1 MDFVNKAFTQIAD
14 LLKQMTPGT
23 RVVAALLFVGV
34 VVSLF
39 YLLQYEGFAGNEYLL
54 NGRPFTPSELTAI
67 EAAFAKAKLGKSIVE
82 GSRIRIP
89 KGKKELYLAALADS
103 NALPADF
110 FKYLDEATAADNPF
124 VSSRSMEMKHRNAKQ
139 KELALIISRM
149 RGIQT
154 ATVQFDEVEKDG
166 FRRQKQKTAMVAVQT
181 IDGSLDENQIK
192 AIRNVVSSSYAG
204 LDRRNITITD
214 MTGGLSY
221 AAVGEDGTT
230 PEESVY
236 ASHKEKFER
245 DWRQKIMQQLAMI
258 PNVIVGVNVELNP
271 ELQHSTQQ
279 LKIDTKPLTV
289 SNNEFTRE
297 SSTTQPTQAGRPGA
311 VPNGVGN
318 QPQSLAQSGGA
329 SGPNS
334 TNTESKSEVRNVA
347 GHEQT
352 AVIKAGLVPSK
363 VTASIDIPRSY
374 FVKVWRE
381 RQTDPAAATKQP
393 DNADIEKIATE
404 TTTKVRETV
413 RNLLPTVA
421 AGTDPYPHVVVSAYT
436 DFAAQPVAAATLADN
451 ATIWMASNWQTVGMI
466 VLGLI
471 GMLMVRGIARQATA
485 PLPPTTV
492 ATADA
497 GEGHNAAAGGH
508 GHSENHDA
516 HGATE
521 EAPATIPML
530 KKKLGGTGPTLK
542 DELRGLVKE
551 DPDAAATILR
561 AWIGDAA

>member
-192 AIRNVVSSSYAG
+192 AIRYVVSSS
-204 LDRRNITITD
+204 
-214 MTGGLSY
+214 
-221 AAVGEDGTT
+221 
-230 PEESVY
+230 
-236 ASHKEKFER
+236 
-245 DWRQKIMQQLAMI
+245 
-258 PNVIVGVNVELNP
+258 
-271 ELQHSTQQ
+271 
-279 LKIDTKPLTV
+279 
-289 SNNEFTRE
+289 
-297 SSTTQPTQAGRPGA
+297 
-311 VPNGVGN
+311 
-318 QPQSLAQSGGA
+318 
-329 SGPNS
+329 
-334 TNTESKSEVRNVA
+334 
-347 GHEQT
+347 
-352 AVIKAGLVPSK
+352 
-363 VTASIDIPRSY
+363 
-374 FVKVWRE
+374 
-381 RQTDPAAATKQP
+381 
-393 DNADIEKIATE
+393 
-404 TTTKVRETV
+404 
-413 RNLLPTVA
+413 
-421 AGTDPYPHVVVSAYT
+421 
-436 DFAAQPVAAATLADN
+436 
-451 ATIWMASNWQTVGMI
+451 
-466 VLGLI
+466 
-471 GMLMVRGIARQATA
+471 
-485 PLPPTTV
+485 
-492 ATADA
+492 
-497 GEGHNAAAGGH
+497 
-508 GHSENHDA
+508 
-516 HGATE
+516 
-521 EAPATIPML
+521 
-530 KKKLGGTGPTLK
+530 
-542 DELRGLVKE
+542 
-551 DPDAAATILR
+551 
-561 AWIGDAA
+561 